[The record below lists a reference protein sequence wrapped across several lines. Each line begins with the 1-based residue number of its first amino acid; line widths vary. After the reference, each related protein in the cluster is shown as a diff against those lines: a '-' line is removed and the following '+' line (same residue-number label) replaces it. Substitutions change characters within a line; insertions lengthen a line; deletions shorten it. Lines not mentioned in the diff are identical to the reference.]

1 MHIIQ
6 KNLISVK
13 EKISRTA
20 LKFNRDPSGIKLVV
34 VTKKFNK
41 ESIKPLLDSGH
52 LFYGENKVQEA
63 TSKWSDVLL
72 LNKDIEIHMVGGL
85 QSNKVAE
92 AIKIFTC
99 IHSIDRL
106 KILDVI
112 NKNLADNSLLREVFV
127 QINISGEPTKGGIS
141 VSEIKSFIEKSRM
154 YNKIN
159 VSGLMTMPP
168 PNEEPSVY
176 FALLNKLAI
185 SNNLKNLSIGMSNDY
200 ETAIALGA
208 THLRVGEAI
217 MGPREIS

>member
-13 EKISRTA
+13 EKISRVA
-20 LKFNRDPSGIKLVV
+20 LKFNRDPDDIKLIV

-63 TSKWSDVLL
+63 SSKWSDAVV
-72 LNKDIEIHMVGGL
+72 LNKSIEIHMVGAL
-85 QSNKVAE
+85 QSNKIDE

-106 KILDVI
+106 KILDGI
-112 NKNLADNSLLREVFV
+112 NKRLVENSLLREAFV
-127 QINISGEPTKGGIS
+127 QINISGEPTKGGIAL
-141 VSEIKSFIEKSRM
+141 SEIKAFIEKSSE
-154 YNKIN
+154 YNN
-159 VSGLMTMPP
+159 VVVSGLMTMPP

-176 FALLNKLAI
+176 FALLNKLGTN
-185 SNNLKNLSIGMSNDY
+185 NNLKNLSMGMSNDY